1 MRGTDARHAEK
12 VASEN
17 GGDGLFLNRIDRPP
31 RFASVS
37 LMAKL
42 RLPSLLLLAWLL
54 AAGSAL
60 AWNKAGHMTTGAIAY
75 RELKAA
81 DPAALAKVV
90 AALRLHPQYA
100 QYWQKQ
106 VEEMPGEDGEMMLF
120 MLAARWPD
128 DVRGRPEY
136 HRGVWH
142 YINYPYRPPST
153 ATAKPEDDNIVDELE
168 KNRGLVKTGADAGAR
183 AIALCWVMHLTGD
196 VHQPLHVTQLINGV
210 FPDGDRGGTAFFI
223 RADGGTLSLHQL
235 WDGLVIGSERFQAV
249 RNTATELVNRPELAR
264 GKFAAELAVTSVETW
279 ALKESFPLAIKNV
292 YRDGALKGGS
302 SKGSGEPL
310 PAGYLEQ
317 AKPVAERQLVLA
329 GYRLAASLRGLMR

>member
-1 MRGTDARHAEK
+1 
-12 VASEN
+12 
-17 GGDGLFLNRIDRPP
+17 
-31 RFASVS
+31 
-37 LMAKL
+37 MAKFPAL
-42 RLPSLLLLAWLL
+42 ALLLLVWLS
-54 AAGSAL
+54 AGSAL

-81 DPAALAKVV
+81 DPAALAKVL

-136 HRGVWH
+136 HRDVWH
-142 YINYPYRPPST
+142 YINYPYRPPAT
-153 ATAKPEDDNIVDELE
+153 TTAKPEGDNVVDELE

-196 VHQPLHVTQLINGV
+196 VHQPLHVTALFNDA
-210 FPDGDRGGTAFFI
+210 FPNGDRGGTAFFI
-223 RADGGTLSLHQL
+223 KPEEGGTISLHSL
-235 WDGLVIGSERFQAV
+235 WDGLVIGSDRFQAV

-264 GKFAAELAVTSVETW
+264 GKFKAELAETSVETW
-279 ALKESFPLAIKNV
+279 ALKESFPLAIKEV
-292 YRDGALKGGS
+292 YRDGTLKAGL
-302 SKGSGEPL
+302 SKGSGAPL
-310 PAGYLEQ
+310 PPGYLEQ

-329 GYRLAASLRGLMR
+329 GYRLAATLQRLMH